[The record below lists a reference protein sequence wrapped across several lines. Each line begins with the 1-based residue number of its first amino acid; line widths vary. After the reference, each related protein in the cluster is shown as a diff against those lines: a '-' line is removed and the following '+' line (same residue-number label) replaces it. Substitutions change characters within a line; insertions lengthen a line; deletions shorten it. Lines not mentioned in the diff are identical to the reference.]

1 MDEAVKE
8 QLLSIEDCYSSDTR
22 ALIRF
27 LEDSGRDLDPEG
39 LAAYVEDLKTRSL
52 AAATINKRLQAAK
65 SRLRLVF
72 HSSDQSHDVLAEF
85 DLNRA
90 LKEIRGMKLNTR
102 AVDAS
107 KILSRQEIRT
117 LLESKEISDK
127 IKLIIEFLLNTGAR
141 VSEATGIRLK
151 NIRTDREFSLIRLI
165 GKGSKER
172 TLKVRREL
180 IDRIRKCFA
189 GEIYLFE
196 PRPGKPYD
204 GDYISDQIRAAG
216 RQLLGRTISAHTMR
230 HTFATTM
237 IRKTRKVKG
246 VSIYLGH
253 SSTSIT
259 QDMYVHEELDEE
271 DLNLDF

>member
-1 MDEAVKE
+1 MDPIVKE
-8 QLLSIEDCYSSDTR
+8 QLLSIQDCYSADTR
-22 ALIRF
+22 ALVRF

-39 LAAYVEDLKTRSL
+39 LSAFVEDLKTRSL

-85 DLNRA
+85 DLNQA
-90 LKEIRGMKLNTR
+90 LKEIRGVKLNTR

-107 KILSRQEIRT
+107 KVLSRQEIRT
-117 LLESKEISDK
+117 LLESEEISER

-151 NIRTDREFSLIRLI
+151 SIRTDRDLSLIRLI
-165 GKGSKER
+165 GKGAKER
-172 TLKVRREL
+172 TLKVRKEL
-180 IDRIRKCFA
+180 VDRIRKCF
-189 GEIYLFE
+189 GGQLYLFE
-196 PRPGKPYD
+196 PRLGKPYD
-204 GDYISDQIRAAG
+204 GDYVSDQIRAAG

-237 IRKTRKVKG
+237 IRKTRKVKA
-246 VSIYLGH
+246 VSRYLGH

-259 QDMYVHEELDEE
+259 QDMYVHEELDME
-271 DLNLDF
+271 DLNLEF

>member
-8 QLLSIEDCYSSDTR
+8 QLLSIEDCYAADTR
-22 ALIRF
+22 ALVRF
-27 LEDSGRDLDPEG
+27 LEDSGRELDPEG
-39 LAAYVEDLKTRSL
+39 LAAFVEDLKTRSL

-65 SRLRLVF
+65 SRLRIVF

-90 LKEIRGMKLNTR
+90 LKQIRGVKLNTR

-107 KILSRQEIRT
+107 KTLSREEVRI
-117 LLESKEISDK
+117 LLHSREISDK
-127 IKLIIEFLLNTGAR
+127 TKLIIEFLLITGAR
-141 VSEATGIRLK
+141 VSEATGIRLR
-151 NIRTDREFSLIRLI
+151 NIRTERGFSLIRLI

-172 TLKVRREL
+172 TLKVRKEL
-180 IDRIRKCFA
+180 VDRIQKCFA

-196 PRPGKPYD
+196 SRPGEPYT
-204 GDYISDQIRAAG
+204 GDHVSARIRDAG

-230 HTFATTM
+230 HTFATAM

-246 VSIYLGH
+246 VSTYLGH
-253 SSTSIT
+253 SSTAIT
-259 QDMYVHEELDEE
+259 QDMYVHEELDLE
-271 DLNLDF
+271 DLDLGI